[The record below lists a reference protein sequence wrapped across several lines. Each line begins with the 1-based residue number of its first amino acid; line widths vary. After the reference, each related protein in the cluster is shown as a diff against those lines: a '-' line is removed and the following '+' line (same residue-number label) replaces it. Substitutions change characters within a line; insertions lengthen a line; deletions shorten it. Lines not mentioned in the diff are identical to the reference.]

1 MSAWEGGLGVAL
13 AWEKGHLMS
22 GRSSKGEHQERHAT
36 FMAKHSRNMLLELY
50 CLLPGL
56 PAMLRAIFSLSVRKE
71 MAA

>member
-1 MSAWEGGLGVAL
+1 MSAWEGGAGSSL
-13 AWEKGHLMS
+13 AWEKGHLIS
-22 GRSSKGEHQERHAT
+22 GRSSEGSTRNAT
-36 FMAKHSRNMLLELY
+36 PPSWPSTPGNMLFELY